1 MNDETSVHR
10 ALTRIQIAALVVGI
24 GAGAA
29 CVLGALW
36 DADQFFP
43 AFLFAY
49 LYWVGIVLGCLAL
62 ALLDYLV
69 GSKWTAAI
77 RRPAAA
83 AARTLPLMGL

>member
-1 MNDETSVHR
+1 MNDSSLRR
-10 ALTRIQIAALVVGI
+10 ALTGVQIVALLLGLA
-24 GAGAA
+24 AGAA
-29 CVLGALW
+29 CVLGALSVP
-36 DADQFFP
+36 DQFFP

-49 LYWVGIVLGCLAL
+49 LYWIGIVLGCLAL

-83 AARTLPLMGL
+83 AARTLPL